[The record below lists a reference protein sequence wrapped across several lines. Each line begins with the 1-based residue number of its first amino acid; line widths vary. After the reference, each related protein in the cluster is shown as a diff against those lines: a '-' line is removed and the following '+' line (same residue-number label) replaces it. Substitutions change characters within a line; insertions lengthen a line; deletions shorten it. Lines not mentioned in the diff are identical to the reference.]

1 MTQALDLA
9 YAVALIVTLWATAVG
24 SGLAHRPSEIL
35 AAAAR
40 RRRFAL
46 ILMLDAVAIP
56 LLVYVLARVANV
68 PEDYLVGLVLVGAAS
83 AGAIGL
89 TVVRIADAAMPLA
102 IGLVVVL
109 ETGNLVTIP
118 VWSSILLS
126 DQARPPLGD
135 VITTLVLGVLVPL
148 AVGAGLQVLRPAR
161 AQGWAR
167 VLARVSTVGFVI
179 AVAIIVGRDLGD
191 LAEAWSARVP
201 LIALATV
208 IAALGAGW
216 VVGGPERASRATAGL
231 ITSVR
236 ANTPALAV
244 ASATYGASS
253 DAAVAIVVFALVSF
267 IVTPFVALW
276 LKRTAR

>member
-1 MTQALDLA
+1 VLDLA

-24 SGLAHRPSEIL
+24 SGLAHRPSEIV

-40 RRRFAL
+40 RRRFVL

-56 LLVYVLARVANV
+56 LFVYALARLANV
-68 PEDYLVGLVLVGAAS
+68 PSDYLVGLVLVGAAS

-89 TVVRIADAAMPLA
+89 TMVRIADADMPLA

-118 VWSSILLS
+118 AWSTILLS

-135 VITTLVLGVLVPL
+135 IIATLVFGVLVPL
-148 AVGAGLQVLRPAR
+148 AVGAGLRVLRPAR
-161 AQGWAR
+161 ARKWAGA
-167 VLARVSTVGFVI
+167 LARVSTVGLVI

-191 LAEAWSARVP
+191 LVEAWSARVP

-208 IAALGAGW
+208 LAALGAGW
-216 VVGGPERASRATAGL
+216 AVGGPERASRATAGL

-244 ASATYGASS
+244 ASASYGASS

-267 IVTPFVALW
+267 IVAPLAAVWF
-276 LKRTAR
+276 KHTAR